1 MTGYERI
8 KRKRGIKCADLYLSE
23 MIDPKFYKNKD
34 ERKQASYARST
45 ILYLRERFE
54 EDPSRTPR
62 QITLLFIDSVN
73 KKKGIRYSVAY
84 DTAVDFFD
92 KYYML

>member
-1 MTGYERI
+1 MTGHERI
-8 KRKRGIKCADLYLSE
+8 KQKRGIKCADLYLSE
-23 MIDPKFYKNKD
+23 MLDPKFCKNKD

-45 ILYLRERFE
+45 IIYLRKRFK

-62 QITLLFIDSVN
+62 QITLLFIDSMN
-73 KKKGIRYSVAY
+73 RKKGIRYSVAY

-92 KYYML
+92 RFYML